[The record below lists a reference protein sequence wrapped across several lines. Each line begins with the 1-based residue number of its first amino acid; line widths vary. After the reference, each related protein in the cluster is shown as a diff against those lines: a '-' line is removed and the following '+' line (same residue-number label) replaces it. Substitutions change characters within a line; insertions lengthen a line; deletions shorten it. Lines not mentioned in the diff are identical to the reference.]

1 MKQLKHDPDQIA
13 REIADK
19 LGRSA
24 GVSYTDIAKEAIH
37 NGKTELAIKVGLMM
51 INKSSKPLCF

>member
-1 MKQLKHDPDQIA
+1 MKQLKLDPDQSA

-24 GVSYTDIAKEAIH
+24 GVSYTDIAKEAIL
-37 NGKTELAIKVGLMM
+37 NGKTELAIKVWW
-51 INKSSKPLCF
+51 

>member
-1 MKQLKHDPDQIA
+1 MKLDPDQSA

-24 GVSYTDIAKEAIH
+24 GVSYTEIAKEAIL
-37 NGKTELAIKVGLMM
+37 NGKTELAIKV
-51 INKSSKPLCF
+51 